1 MANIIKTDKKVQFLH
16 FTGTRSQWETQILNN
31 SALETGYI
39 VYGYI
44 YDIEDKSTRVL
55 ISKEVYAGKDSNGLQ
70 YIYNGGGNSSSVIV
84 DSYSDAETYIQ
95 SGKANEG
102 DIITTKEDNTTY
114 IVLENP
120 EGDLELVNIC
130 KRSKWIYAADSSIKG
145 SWHTAEDIITN
156 SIGLIKEGITLGDFV
171 NATDGEFSRMIE
183 MMLFKNEKPSVK
195 LTLLPETEVDDPYTQ
210 IAINIESNFADKIT
224 IKIYNGSE
232 LVQTI
237 EDVKDGKLVIK
248 NLKHSTTYRILAEA
262 TNEYYTEPS
271 TDSIDASTK
280 KYPEPK
286 ILKLEGSNID
296 HNSLTLTVSSSDASV
311 ATLVNKTTG
320 SDITIDFL
328 NKETSIGISGLNAGK
343 TYTFIATASNSYY
356 ENPVI
361 KSLDLTTA
369 EFIKPSVVLNTST
382 EHSVSTNYLHINSAD
397 ISITKEGEY
406 SITGIDEYILK
417 NGTTTICEG
426 SLDKIKAKDL
436 SYGVTYTLENKYNA
450 SLNCSYV
457 EGDTSLYTDKVS
469 TDIYV
474 KVPETASIN
483 ITKVNGED
491 YTEQPIEISSGT
503 FTITV
508 DSSARLYSG
517 NVKVYI
523 KNGDI
528 STDISTYSI
537 IEKNTTDVVISGY
550 SASELEQELYVE
562 LTDEYGS
569 INSNIKF
576 LYKKAEIFWVSFVDF
591 NNTYRDA
598 SLSSNISCTTF
609 GDSVSPQYIF
619 ENTTNKEW
627 TYDESIEKGH
637 FYEFI
642 INVSRKDEL
651 KNVQDLSYVEIDNT
665 KYYKF
670 VPTYTCDLGSR
681 YILAPT
687 GKSVTFY
694 EGTDGNTKPNLN
706 NKIKSYKVS
715 HTYEYNDEIYDIYY
729 CAPGETWENVSADG
743 CCFIKLN

>member
-55 ISKEVYAGKDSNGLQ
+55 ISKEIYAGKDSNGLQ

-102 DIITTKEDNTTY
+102 DIITTKEDNITY

-130 KRSKWIYAADSSIKG
+130 KRSKWIYAANSSIKG

-195 LTLLPETEVDDPYTQ
+195 LTLLPESEVDDPYTQ

-224 IKIYNGSE
+224 IKVYNGSE

-271 TDSIDASTK
+271 TASIDASTK
-280 KYPEPK
+280 KHPEPK

-296 HNSLTLTVSSSDASV
+296 HNSLTLTVSSSDAST
-311 ATLVNKTTG
+311 ARLENKTTG
-320 SDITIDFL
+320 SDIKIDFL
-328 NKETSIGISGLNAGK
+328 NKETTIGISGLNAGK
-343 TYTFIATASNSYY
+343 TYTFVATASNSYY
-356 ENPVI
+356 ENPVT

-369 EFIKPSVVLNTST
+369 EFIKPSVILNTST
-382 EHSVSTNYLHINSAD
+382 EHSASTNYLHINSAG
-397 ISITKEGEY
+397 ISKTKEGEY
-406 SITGIDEYILK
+406 SITRIDEYILK
-417 NGTTTICEG
+417 NGTATICEG
-426 SLDKIKAKDL
+426 TLDQIKAKDL
-436 SYGVTYTLENKYNA
+436 SYGVTYTLENTYNA
-450 SLNCSYV
+450 SLNCSFV
-457 EGDTSLYTDKVS
+457 EGDISLYTDTVS
-469 TDIYV
+469 TNIYV

-491 YTEQPIEISSGT
+491 YTEQPVEISSGT
-503 FTITV
+503 FTITI

-523 KNGDI
+523 KNSDTSI
-528 STDISTYSI
+528 DISTYSI

-591 NNTYRDA
+591 NKTYYDA
-598 SLSSNISCTTF
+598 SLNSTIECKTF
-609 GDSVSPQYIF
+609 GDDVLPSYIF

-627 TYDESIEKGH
+627 TYDESIDKGH
-637 FYEFI
+637 FYKFI
-642 INVSRKDEL
+642 INVSGDEL
-651 KNVQDLSYVEIDNT
+651 KNVQDLLYVEIDNI

-670 VPTYTCDLGSR
+670 VPSYNNKGSR
-681 YILAPT
+681 YVLAPN

-694 EGTDGNTKPNLN
+694 EGADGNTKPKLDTS
-706 NKIKSYKVS
+706 IESHTVS
-715 HTYEYNDEIYDIYY
+715 HSYEYNDENYNIYY
-729 CAPGETWENVSADG
+729 CAPGTTWENVVDNG
-743 CCFIKLN
+743 CCFIKIN

>member
-102 DIITTKEDNTTY
+102 DIITTKDDNTTY
-114 IVLENP
+114 IVLENL

-156 SIGLIKEGITLGDFV
+156 IGLIKEGITLGDFV

-195 LTLLPETEVDDPYTQ
+195 LTLLPETEVKDPYTQ
-210 IAINIESNFADKIT
+210 IAINIESNFADKIA
-224 IKIYNGSE
+224 IKVYNGSE
-232 LVQTI
+232 LIQTI
-237 EDVKDGKLVIK
+237 DDAKNGKLVIE

-296 HNSLTLTVSSSDASV
+296 HNSLTLTVSSSDAST

-320 SDITIDFL
+320 SDIEIDFL
-328 NKETSIGISGLNAGK
+328 NTEASIGIYGLNAGK
-343 TYTFIATASNSYY
+343 TYTFVATASNSYY
-356 ENPVI
+356 EDPST
-361 KSLDLTTA
+361 KSLDLTTT
-369 EFIKPSVVLNTST
+369 EFIKPFIVLNTST
-382 EHSVSTNYLHINSAD
+382 EHSASTNYLHINSAD
-397 ISITKEGEY
+397 ISITEKGEY
-406 SITGIDEYILK
+406 SITGNDEYVLK

-426 SLDKIKAKDL
+426 TLDQIKAKDL
-436 SYGVTYTLENKYNA
+436 SYGVTYTLENTYNA

-457 EGDTSLYTDKVS
+457 EGDTSLYSDTVS

-491 YTEQPIEISSGT
+491 YTEQPIEISSGS

-523 KNGDI
+523 KNGDTI
-528 STDISTYSI
+528 TDISTYSI

-550 SASELEQELYVE
+550 AASESEQELYVE
-562 LTDEYGS
+562 LADEYGTVS
-569 INSNIKF
+569 SNIKF
-576 LYKKAEIFWVSFVDF
+576 LYIKAEIFWISFVDF
-591 NNTYRDA
+591 NKSYYDETLKTYIRC
-598 SLSSNISCTTF
+598 STF
-609 GDSVSPQYIF
+609 GDSVTPYDIF
-619 ENTTNKEW
+619 TNTTDKEY
-627 TYDESIEKGH
+627 TYEESEKGH
-637 FYEFI
+637 FYKFI
-642 INVSRKDEL
+642 INVSGDEL
-651 KNVQDLSYVEIDNT
+651 KNVQELPYEVIENI

-670 VPTYTCDLGSR
+670 VPSYTAPTGSR

-687 GKSVTFY
+687 GKSVIFY
-694 EGTDGNTKPNLN
+694 EGADGNKKTKLDTS
-706 NKIKSYKVS
+706 IKSYKVP
-715 HTYEYNDEIYDIYY
+715 HTYEYNDDTYDIYY
-729 CAPGETWENVSADG
+729 CAPGTTWENVTKDG
-743 CCFIKLN
+743 CCFIKLS